1 MKATLGEMRTSAPLA
16 VPVSGAGE
24 TPSKDFARCPQRRR
38 CLPSWELAPLGC
50 PGPCPTATGC
60 PEEPSIRPT
69 ASWFSAPKALPFS
82 KPNWGLLAPGGARIP
97 RPGGEDHHIPRSFWW
112 RRGGAAINASKAR
125 SCFSEGGGFV
135 CPALAA
141 ALSGCW
147 VFVLV
152 GCFRGRAGTG
162 ALWGAIDAPR
172 KGCSGL
178 AS

>member
-69 ASWFSAPKALPFS
+69 ASWFSAPTPPES
-82 KPNWGLLAPGGARIP
+82 
-97 RPGGEDHHIPRSFWW
+97 
-112 RRGGAAINASKAR
+112 
-125 SCFSEGGGFV
+125 
-135 CPALAA
+135 A
-141 ALSGCW
+141 ALLQAKLGP
-147 VFVLV
+147 F
-152 GCFRGRAGTG
+152 GPGRG
-162 ALWGAIDAPR
+162 
-172 KGCSGL
+172 
-178 AS
+178 